1 MNSASDPTAE
11 RPRSGIVPGDEY
23 ANPLGNCPTY
33 EGSPDMP
40 PEQEEFVAEALSALE
55 DADVPVILAGA
66 FASHAYTGIWRN
78 TKDLDLFLRPRDV
91 PPALEAL
98 AGTGFETELRDPW
111 WLAKAWRDDWLV
123 DLIFGMGNRELQVDD
138 GWIERGLPVE
148 IAEVPTRVI
157 ALEDLIVSK
166 VFIAKRDRFDGAD
179 VAHLIRC
186 AAGRID
192 WDLVL
197 RGMGPEHRTL
207 LLWHLVLFDYVY
219 PGHAD
224 HLPHD
229 LMRALFEER
238 ARSWE
243 NRRARPNAFRG
254 SLLDERAFAI
264 DVEDWGYEDVRK
276 KAEDSEEVPVEETGG
291 PRAVPAAESGEPGE
305 VGME

>member
-1 MNSASDPTAE
+1 MNPDTDGTME
-11 RPRSGIVPGDEY
+11 RPRSGHVPGDEY

-40 PEQEEFVAEALSALE
+40 PEQEEFVAEALSTLE
-55 DADVPVILAGA
+55 NADVPVILAGA
-66 FASHAYTGIWRN
+66 FASHAYSGIWRN
-78 TKDLDLFLRPRDV
+78 TKDLDLFLRPREV
-91 PPALEAL
+91 RLALSSL
-98 AGTGFETELRDPW
+98 ADAGFETELRDPW
-111 WLAKAWRDDWLV
+111 WLAKAWRDEWLV

-138 GWIERGLPVE
+138 GWIERALTVE
-148 IAEVPTRVI
+148 IAGVPTRVI
-157 ALEDLIVSK
+157 SLEDLIVSK

-197 RGMGPEHRTL
+197 EGMGPEHRTL

-219 PGHAD
+219 PGHGD

-229 LMRALFEER
+229 LMRELFEER

-243 NRRARPNAFRG
+243 NGRTRPNAFRG
-254 SLLDERAFAI
+254 TLLDEQAFAI
-264 DVEDWGYEDVRK
+264 DVDDWGYEDVRRK
-276 KAEDSEEVPVEETGG
+276 PEDPGEVPVE
-291 PRAVPAAESGEPGE
+291 
-305 VGME
+305 